1 MLLSEE
7 RFRRPVS
14 SYSRSRI
21 CVIIHGAQDWLD
33 RKWKRIEEN
42 RRGGVLNAAGIGGAM
57 AGTPGAAPRLA
68 MLSLDHLVLAARRS
82 NLQPS
87 EGRPRNHYECVG
99 TTVDS

>member
-1 MLLSEE
+1 MEACVELLSLEDLNNNSRCPRLVGQKMEE
-7 RFRRPVS
+7 NR
-14 SYSRSRI
+14 
-21 CVIIHGAQDWLD
+21 
-33 RKWKRIEEN
+33 EN